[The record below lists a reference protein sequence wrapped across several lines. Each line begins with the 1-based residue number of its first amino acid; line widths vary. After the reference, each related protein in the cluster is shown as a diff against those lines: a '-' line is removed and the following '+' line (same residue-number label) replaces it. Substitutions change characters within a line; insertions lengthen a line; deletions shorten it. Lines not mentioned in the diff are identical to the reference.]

1 MHNIKTLYKKYS
13 YYINYAL
20 LVFING
26 VASVLNYVSSIYVN
40 RSLSI
45 SDFAHYNGI
54 INIYSIIV
62 LTVSSFSYYIMHNYK
77 DDEDAKSYWAY
88 GYIIASVISLL
99 YILSIPLIDILFN
112 IKSYISL
119 FIISIG
125 IFATILTIVS
135 QSILKINNY
144 IAYDYIASLIAIF
157 IAKILLLAYFIITSL
172 TLEKAIISVTL
183 FCILYL
189 IINLIELKKLNLQY
203 FISLKKINTYFSK
216 QNLYIFLSYIINI
229 VIINFIFNWIS
240 LSDVLMANRYL
251 DKTSAGY
258 YSTISLIIKMFFY
271 IGTPIA
277 SVMFSYILASVM
289 FSYILIAK
297 KDNNKNKENKILYY
311 SIALFVFA
319 SICLSVFLIIFA
331 KQVVLIQFTNR
342 YEAIIPLIPQAAIF
356 GFSLGFTVIT
366 FNYGLAYKLFAPFY
380 GYLAIFI
387 YVYFSLRNGL
397 RTFENFMLIMKIFFI
412 ALLIYNILIIL
423 IHRITLKFNNKLE

>member
-189 IINLIELKKLNLQY
+189 IINLIELKKLNLPY
-203 FISLKKINTYFSK
+203 FVSIKKINTYFSK

-277 SVMFSYILASVM
+277 SVMFSYIL
-289 FSYILIAK
+289 IAK
-297 KDNNKNKENKILYY
+297 KDNNRNKEKKIFYY

-319 SICLSVFLIIFA
+319 SFCLSVFLIVFA

-380 GYLAIFI
+380 GYLLIFI

-397 RTFENFMLIMKIFFI
+397 RTFENFIFIMKIFFI

-423 IHRITLKFNNKLE
+423 MHRITLKFNNKL

>member
-1 MHNIKTLYKKYS
+1 MNNIKNLYKKYS

-26 VASVLNYVSSIYVN
+26 IASVLNYVSSIYVN

-62 LTVSSFSYYIMHNYK
+62 LTVSSFSYYIMHHYK
-77 DDEDAKSYWAY
+77 DDEDARVYWTY
-88 GYIIASVISLL
+88 GYILAIIIFII
-99 YILSIPLIDILFN
+99 YILSIPLMDILFN
-112 IKSYISL
+112 IKSYSSL
-119 FIISIG
+119 LIMSIG
-125 IFATILTIVS
+125 IFASILVIVS

-144 IAYDYIASLIAIF
+144 IAYDYTASLIAIF
-157 IAKILLLAYFIITSL
+157 IAKILLLAYFIITGL
-172 TLEKAIISVTL
+172 TLERAIISVSL
-183 FCILYL
+183 FCVLYL
-189 IINLIELKKLNLQY
+189 TINLIELKKLKLPYYVQIN
-203 FISLKKINTYFSK
+203 KIKTYFSIK
-216 QNLYIFLSYIINI
+216 NLSEFLTYIINI

-271 IGTPIA
+271 IGTP
-277 SVMFSYILASVM
+277 VASVM

-297 KDNNKNKENKILYY
+297 KDNNKNKERKIVYY
-311 SIALFVFA
+311 SIALFIFA
-319 SICLSVFLIIFA
+319 SICLSAFLIIFA
-331 KQVVLIQFTNR
+331 KQIVLIQFTNR
-342 YEAIIPLIPQAAIF
+342 YEAIIPLIPQAVIF
-356 GFSLGFTVIT
+356 GFSLGFTVIA

-380 GYLAIFI
+380 VYLIIFA

-397 RTFENFMLIMKIFFI
+397 RTFENFMFIMKIFFI

-423 IHRITLKFNNKLE
+423 IHRIILRTNEKLK

>member
-1 MHNIKTLYKKYS
+1 MNNIKNLYKKYS

-26 VASVLNYVSSIYVN
+26 IASVLNYISSIYIN

-62 LTVSSFSYYIMHNYK
+62 LTVSSFSYYIMHHYK
-77 DDEDAKSYWAY
+77 DDEDARVYWAY
-88 GYIIASVISLL
+88 GYIIAFIISLL

-112 IKSYISL
+112 IKSYSSL

-125 IFATILTIVS
+125 IFATILGIVS

-144 IAYDYIASLIAIF
+144 IAYDYTASLIAIF
-157 IAKILLLAYFIITSL
+157 IAKILLLAYFIITGL
-172 TLEKAIISVTL
+172 TLFKSIITVTL
-183 FCILYL
+183 FCVLYL
-189 IINLIELKKLNLQY
+189 IINLIELKKVNLPY
-203 FISLKKINTYFSK
+203 FIPLNKIKLYLSK
-216 QNLYIFLSYIINI
+216 QNLSVFLNYIIHI

-271 IGTPIA
+271 IGTP
-277 SVMFSYILASVM
+277 VASVM

-297 KDNNKNKENKILYY
+297 KDNNKNKERKIVYY

-319 SICLSVFLIIFA
+319 SICLSAFLIIFA
-331 KQVVLIQFTNR
+331 KQIVLIQFTNR
-342 YEAIIPLIPQAAIF
+342 YEDIIPLIPQAVIF
-356 GFSLGFTVIT
+356 GFSLGFTVIA
-366 FNYGLAYKLFAPFY
+366 FNYGLAYKIFAPFY
-380 GYLAIFI
+380 GYLIIFA

-397 RTFENFMLIMKIFFI
+397 RTFENFMFIMKIFFI

-423 IHRITLKFNNKLE
+423 IHRIILRTNEKLK

>member
-1 MHNIKTLYKKYS
+1 MNNIKELYKKYS

-26 VASVLNYVSSIYVN
+26 IASVLNYVSSIYTN

-62 LTVSSFSYYIMHNYK
+62 LTVSSFSYYIMHHYK
-77 DDEDAKSYWAY
+77 DDEDARVYWAY
-88 GYIIASVISLL
+88 GYILAIIIFIV
-99 YILSIPLIDILFN
+99 YILSIPLMDILFN
-112 IKSYISL
+112 IKSYSSL
-119 FIISIG
+119 FIMSIG
-125 IFATILTIVS
+125 IFASILVIVS

-144 IAYDYIASLIAIF
+144 IAYDYMASLIAIF
-157 IAKILLLAYFIITSL
+157 IAKILLLAYFIITGL
-172 TLEKAIISVTL
+172 TLEKSIISVSL
-183 FCILYL
+183 FCVLYL
-189 IINLIELKKLNLQY
+189 IINLIELKKVNLPY
-203 FISLKKINTYFSK
+203 YTSLKNIKKYFTSP
-216 QNLYIFLSYIINI
+216 NLSVLLRYIINI

-277 SVMFSYILASVM
+277 SVMFSYIL
-289 FSYILIAK
+289 IAMRE
-297 KDNNKNKENKILYY
+297 NNKSKEKKVVYY
-311 SIALFVFA
+311 SIALLVLA
-319 SICLSVFLIIFA
+319 SLFLSIFLIVFA
-331 KQVVLIQFTNR
+331 KQIVLIQFTSR
-342 YEAIIPLIPQAAIF
+342 YEAIIPLIPQAVIF
-356 GFSLGFTVIT
+356 GFSLAFTVLT

-380 GYLAIFI
+380 AYLVIFA

-397 RTFENFMLIMKIFFI
+397 RTFENFMFIMKIFFI
-412 ALLIYNILIIL
+412 ALLTYNIFIIL
-423 IHRITLKFNNKLE
+423 IHRIILKTNEKLK

>member
-1 MHNIKTLYKKYS
+1 MNKIKNLYKKYS

-26 VASVLNYVSSIYVN
+26 ISSVLNYISSIYVN

-62 LTVSSFSYYIMHNYK
+62 LTLLSFSYYIMHHYK
-77 DDEDAKSYWAY
+77 DNEDAKVYWGY
-88 GYIIASVISLL
+88 GYIIAFIISIL

-112 IKSYISL
+112 IKNYRSL
-119 FIISIG
+119 FLISIA
-125 IFATILTIVS
+125 IFTTILVIVA

-144 IAYDYIASLIAIF
+144 IAYDYTSNLISIF
-157 IAKILLLAYFIITSL
+157 IAKILLLAYFIITGL
-172 TLEKAIISVTL
+172 TLDKAVISVTL
-183 FCILYL
+183 ACILYL
-189 IINLIELKKLNLQY
+189 IIDLAALRKLKLPY
-203 FISLKKINTYFSK
+203 YVRINNIKSYFSIK
-216 QNLYIFLSYIINI
+216 NLSEFLTYIINI

-277 SVMFSYILASVM
+277 SVMFSYIL
-289 FSYILIAK
+289 IAK
-297 KDNNKNKENKILYY
+297 KDNNKNKETKILYY
-311 SIALFVFA
+311 SITLFIFA
-319 SICLSVFLIIFA
+319 SICLSAFLIIFA
-331 KQVVLIQFTNR
+331 KQIVLIQFTNR
-342 YEAIIPLIPQAAIF
+342 YEAIIPLIPEAVIF
-356 GFSLGFTVIT
+356 GFSLGFTVVA

-380 GYLAIFI
+380 GYLIIFA

-397 RTFENFMLIMKIFFI
+397 RTFENFMFIMKIFFI

-423 IHRITLKFNNKLE
+423 IHRIILRTNEN

>member
-1 MHNIKTLYKKYS
+1 MYNIKTLYKKYS

-88 GYIIASVISLL
+88 GYIIAAVIFIL

-112 IKSYISL
+112 IRSYISL

-157 IAKILLLAYFIITSL
+157 IAKILLLAYFIITGL
-172 TLEKAIISVTL
+172 TLEKAIVSVTL

-189 IINLIELKKLNLQY
+189 IINLIELKKLNLPNCVS
-203 FISLKKINTYFSK
+203 IKKINTYFSK

-277 SVMFSYILASVM
+277 SVMFSYIL
-289 FSYILIAK
+289 IAK

-311 SIALFVFA
+311 SIGLFIFA
-319 SICLSVFLIIFA
+319 SFCLSVFLIVFA

-342 YEAIIPLIPQAAIF
+342 YEAIIPLIPEAAIF

-380 GYLAIFI
+380 GYLAIFA

-423 IHRITLKFNNKLE
+423 IHRIILKTNKK

>member
-1 MHNIKTLYKKYS
+1 MNKIKNLYKKYS

-26 VASVLNYVSSIYVN
+26 ISSVLNYISSIYVN

-62 LTVSSFSYYIMHNYK
+62 LTLLSFSYYIMHHYK
-77 DDEDAKSYWAY
+77 DNEDAKVYWGY
-88 GYIIASVISLL
+88 GYIIAFIISIL

-112 IKSYISL
+112 IKNYRSL
-119 FIISIG
+119 FLISIA
-125 IFATILTIVS
+125 IFTTILVIVA

-144 IAYDYIASLIAIF
+144 IAYDYTSNLISIF
-157 IAKILLLAYFIITSL
+157 IAKILLLAYFIITGL
-172 TLEKAIISVTL
+172 TLDKAVISVTL
-183 FCILYL
+183 ACILYL
-189 IINLIELKKLNLQY
+189 IIDLAALRKLKLPY
-203 FISLKKINTYFSK
+203 YVRINNIKSYFSIK
-216 QNLYIFLSYIINI
+216 NLSEFLTYIINI

-277 SVMFSYILASVM
+277 SVMFSYIL
-289 FSYILIAK
+289 IAK
-297 KDNNKNKENKILYY
+297 KDNNKNKEIKILYY
-311 SIALFVFA
+311 SIALFIFA
-319 SICLSVFLIIFA
+319 SICLSAFLIIFA
-331 KQVVLIQFTNR
+331 KQIVLIQFTNR
-342 YEAIIPLIPQAAIF
+342 YEAIIPLIPEAVIF
-356 GFSLGFTVIT
+356 GFSLGFTVVA

-380 GYLAIFI
+380 GYLIIFA

-397 RTFENFMLIMKIFFI
+397 RTFENFMFIMKIFFI

-423 IHRITLKFNNKLE
+423 IHRIILRTNEN

>member
-1 MHNIKTLYKKYS
+1 MNNIKNLYKKYS

-26 VASVLNYVSSIYVN
+26 IASVLNYVSSIYVN

-62 LTVSSFSYYIMHNYK
+62 LTVSSFSYYIMHHYK
-77 DDEDAKSYWAY
+77 DDEDARAYWTY
-88 GYIIASVISLL
+88 GYTLAIIIFII
-99 YILSIPLIDILFN
+99 YILSIPLMDILFN
-112 IKSYISL
+112 IKSYSSL
-119 FIISIG
+119 LIMSIG
-125 IFATILTIVS
+125 IFASILVIVS

-144 IAYDYIASLIAIF
+144 IAYDYTASLIAIF
-157 IAKILLLAYFIITSL
+157 IAKILLLAYFIITGL
-172 TLEKAIISVTL
+172 TLERAIISVSL
-183 FCILYL
+183 FCVLYL
-189 IINLIELKKLNLQY
+189 TINLIELKKLKLPYYVQIN
-203 FISLKKINTYFSK
+203 KIKTYFSIK
-216 QNLYIFLSYIINI
+216 NLSEFLTYIINI

-277 SVMFSYILASVM
+277 SVMFSYIL
-289 FSYILIAK
+289 IAK
-297 KDNNKNKENKILYY
+297 KDNNKTKEIKIVYY

-319 SICLSVFLIIFA
+319 SICLSAFLIIFA
-331 KQVVLIQFTNR
+331 KQIVLIQFTNR
-342 YEAIIPLIPQAAIF
+342 YEAIIPLIPQAVIF
-356 GFSLGFTVIT
+356 GFSLGFTVIA

-380 GYLAIFI
+380 VYLIIFA

-397 RTFENFMLIMKIFFI
+397 RTFENFMFIMKIFFI
-412 ALLIYNILIIL
+412 TLLIYNILIIL
-423 IHRITLKFNNKLE
+423 IHRIILRTNEKLK

>member
-112 IKSYISL
+112 IKSYTSL

-203 FISLKKINTYFSK
+203 FVSLKKINTYFSK

-277 SVMFSYILASVM
+277 SVMFSYIL
-289 FSYILIAK
+289 IAK
-297 KDNNKNKENKILYY
+297 KDNNRNKEKKILYY

-319 SICLSVFLIIFA
+319 SICLSVFLIVFA

-342 YEAIIPLIPQAAIF
+342 YEAIIPLIPQAVIF

-380 GYLAIFI
+380 GYLLIFI

-423 IHRITLKFNNKLE
+423 MHRITLKFNNKLE

>member
-1 MHNIKTLYKKYS
+1 MNNIKLLYKKYS

-26 VASVLNYVSSIYVN
+26 IASVLNYVSSIYVN

-62 LTVSSFSYYIMHNYK
+62 LTVSSFSYYIMHHYK
-77 DDEDAKSYWAY
+77 DDEDARVYWAY
-88 GYIIASVISLL
+88 GYIIALIITIL
-99 YILSIPLIDILFN
+99 YLLSIPLIDILFN
-112 IKSYISL
+112 IKSYPSL

-125 IFATILTIVS
+125 IFATILGIVS

-144 IAYDYIASLIAIF
+144 IAYDYTASLIAIL
-157 IAKILLLAYFIITSL
+157 ISKILLLAYFIITGL
-172 TLEKAIISVTL
+172 TLFKSIITVTL
-183 FCILYL
+183 FCVLYL
-189 IINLIELKKLNLQY
+189 IINLIELKKVNLPY
-203 FISLKKINTYFSK
+203 FIPLNKIKMYFSK
-216 QNLYIFLSYIINI
+216 QNLSVFLSYIIHI

-271 IGTPIA
+271 IGTP
-277 SVMFSYILASVM
+277 VASVM

-297 KDNNKNKENKILYY
+297 KDNNKNKERKIVYY

-319 SICLSVFLIIFA
+319 SICLSAFLIIFA
-331 KQVVLIQFTNR
+331 KQIVLIQFTNR
-342 YEAIIPLIPQAAIF
+342 YEAIIPLIPQAVIF
-356 GFSLGFTVIT
+356 GFSLGFTVIA

-380 GYLAIFI
+380 GYLIIFA
-387 YVYFSLRNGL
+387 YVYFSLRNGV
-397 RTFENFMLIMKIFFI
+397 RTFENFMFIMKIFFI

-423 IHRITLKFNNKLE
+423 IHRIILRTNEN

>member
-1 MHNIKTLYKKYS
+1 MNNIKELYKKYS
-13 YYINYAL
+13 YYINYAM

-26 VASVLNYVSSIYVN
+26 IASVLNYVSSIYIN

-62 LTVSSFSYYIMHNYK
+62 LTVSSFSYYIMHHYK
-77 DDEDAKSYWAY
+77 DDEDARAYWAY
-88 GYIIASVISLL
+88 GYILAIIIFIA
-99 YILSIPLIDILFN
+99 YILSIPLMDILFN
-112 IKSYISL
+112 IKSYSSL
-119 FIISIG
+119 FIMSIG
-125 IFATILTIVS
+125 IFASILVIVS

-144 IAYDYIASLIAIF
+144 IAYDYMASLTAIF
-157 IAKILLLAYFIITSL
+157 IAKILLLAYFIITGL
-172 TLEKAIISVTL
+172 TLDRAIISVSL
-183 FCILYL
+183 FCVLYL
-189 IINLIELKKLNLQY
+189 IINLIELKKVNLPY
-203 FISLKKINTYFSK
+203 YASLRNIRMYFSSK
-216 QNLYIFLSYIINI
+216 NLSVFLTYIINI

-277 SVMFSYILASVM
+277 SVMFSYIL
-289 FSYILIAK
+289 IAMRE
-297 KDNNKNKENKILYY
+297 NNESKERKVIYY
-311 SIALFVFA
+311 SIALLVLA
-319 SICLSVFLIIFA
+319 SFFLSIFLIVFA
-331 KQVVLIQFTNR
+331 KQIVLIQFTSR
-342 YEAIIPLIPQAAIF
+342 YEAIIPLIPQAVIF
-356 GFSLGFTVIT
+356 GFSLAFTVLT

-380 GYLAIFI
+380 GYLVIFA

-397 RTFENFMLIMKIFFI
+397 RTFENFMFIMKIFFI

-423 IHRITLKFNNKLE
+423 IHRIILKTNKKVK

>member
-1 MHNIKTLYKKYS
+1 MNKIKNLYKKYS

-26 VASVLNYVSSIYVN
+26 ISSVLNYISSIYVN

-62 LTVSSFSYYIMHNYK
+62 LTLLSFSYYIMHHYK
-77 DDEDAKSYWAY
+77 DNEDAKVYWGY
-88 GYIIASVISLL
+88 GYIIAFIISIL

-112 IKSYISL
+112 IKNYRSL
-119 FIISIG
+119 FLISIA
-125 IFATILTIVS
+125 IFTTILVIVA

-144 IAYDYIASLIAIF
+144 IAYDYTSNLISIF
-157 IAKILLLAYFIITSL
+157 IAKILLLAYFIITGL
-172 TLEKAIISVTL
+172 TLDKAVISVTL
-183 FCILYL
+183 ACILYL
-189 IINLIELKKLNLQY
+189 IIDLAALRKLKLPY
-203 FISLKKINTYFSK
+203 YVRINNIKSYFSIK
-216 QNLYIFLSYIINI
+216 NLSEFLTYIINI

-277 SVMFSYILASVM
+277 SVMFSYIL
-289 FSYILIAK
+289 IAK
-297 KDNNKNKENKILYY
+297 KDNNKNKETKILYY
-311 SIALFVFA
+311 SIALFIFA
-319 SICLSVFLIIFA
+319 SICLSAFLIIFA
-331 KQVVLIQFTNR
+331 KQIVLIQFTNR
-342 YEAIIPLIPQAAIF
+342 YEAIIPLIPEAVIF
-356 GFSLGFTVIT
+356 GFSLGFTVVA

-380 GYLAIFI
+380 GYLIIFA

-397 RTFENFMLIMKIFFI
+397 RTFENFMFIMKIFFI

-423 IHRITLKFNNKLE
+423 IHRIILRTNEN

>member
-1 MHNIKTLYKKYS
+1 MNNIKNLYKKYS

-26 VASVLNYVSSIYVN
+26 IASVLNYVSSIYIN

-62 LTVSSFSYYIMHNYK
+62 LTVSSFSYYIMHHYK
-77 DDEDAKSYWAY
+77 DDEDAKVYWTY
-88 GYIIASVISLL
+88 GYILAIIIFVI
-99 YILSIPLIDILFN
+99 YILSIPLMDILFN
-112 IKSYISL
+112 IKSYSSL
-119 FIISIG
+119 LIMSIG
-125 IFATILTIVS
+125 IFASILVIVS

-144 IAYDYIASLIAIF
+144 IAYDYTASLISIF
-157 IAKILLLAYFIITSL
+157 IAKILLLAYFIITGL
-172 TLEKAIISVTL
+172 TLERAIISVSL
-183 FCILYL
+183 FCVLYL
-189 IINLIELKKLNLQY
+189 IINLIELKKLKLPYYVQIN
-203 FISLKKINTYFSK
+203 KIKTYFSIK
-216 QNLYIFLSYIINI
+216 NLSEFLTYIINI

-271 IGTPIA
+271 IGTP
-277 SVMFSYILASVM
+277 VASVM

-297 KDNNKNKENKILYY
+297 KDNNKNKERKIVYY

-319 SICLSVFLIIFA
+319 SICLSSFLIIFA
-331 KQVVLIQFTNR
+331 KQIVLIQFTNR
-342 YEAIIPLIPQAAIF
+342 YEAIIPLIPQAVIF
-356 GFSLGFTVIT
+356 GFSLGFTVIA

-380 GYLAIFI
+380 GYLIIFA

-397 RTFENFMLIMKIFFI
+397 RTFENFMFIMKIFFI

-423 IHRITLKFNNKLE
+423 IHRIILRTNEKLK

>member
-1 MHNIKTLYKKYS
+1 MNNIKNLYKKYS

-26 VASVLNYVSSIYVN
+26 IASVLNYVSSIYVN

-62 LTVSSFSYYIMHNYK
+62 LTVSSFSYYIMHHYK
-77 DDEDAKSYWAY
+77 DDEDARVYWTY
-88 GYIIASVISLL
+88 GYILAIIIFII
-99 YILSIPLIDILFN
+99 YILSIPLMDILFN
-112 IKSYISL
+112 IKSYSSL
-119 FIISIG
+119 LIMSIG
-125 IFATILTIVS
+125 IFASILVIVS

-144 IAYDYIASLIAIF
+144 IAYDYTASLIAIF
-157 IAKILLLAYFIITSL
+157 IAKILLLAYFIITGL
-172 TLEKAIISVTL
+172 TLERAIISVSL
-183 FCILYL
+183 FCVLYL
-189 IINLIELKKLNLQY
+189 TINLIELKKLKLPYYVQIN
-203 FISLKKINTYFSK
+203 KIKTYFSIK
-216 QNLYIFLSYIINI
+216 NLSEFLTYIINI

-277 SVMFSYILASVM
+277 SVMFSYIL
-289 FSYILIAK
+289 IAK
-297 KDNNKNKENKILYY
+297 KDNNKNKERKIVYY
-311 SIALFVFA
+311 SIALFIFA

-331 KQVVLIQFTNR
+331 KQIVLIQFTNR
-342 YEAIIPLIPQAAIF
+342 YEAIIPLIPQAVIF
-356 GFSLGFTVIT
+356 GFSLGFTVIA

-380 GYLAIFI
+380 VYLIIFA

-397 RTFENFMLIMKIFFI
+397 RTFENFMFIMKIFFI

-423 IHRITLKFNNKLE
+423 IHRIILRTNEKLK

>member
-1 MHNIKTLYKKYS
+1 MNNIKNLYKKYS

-26 VASVLNYVSSIYVN
+26 IASVLNYVSSIYVN

-62 LTVSSFSYYIMHNYK
+62 LTVSSFSYYIMHHYK

-88 GYIIASVISLL
+88 GYIIAFIISLL

-112 IKSYISL
+112 IKSYSSL

-125 IFATILTIVS
+125 IFATILGIVS

-144 IAYDYIASLIAIF
+144 IAYDYTASLIAIF
-157 IAKILLLAYFIITSL
+157 IAKILLLAYFIITGL
-172 TLEKAIISVTL
+172 TLFKSIITVTL
-183 FCILYL
+183 FCVLYL
-189 IINLIELKKLNLQY
+189 IINLIELKKVNLPY
-203 FISLKKINTYFSK
+203 FIPLNKIKLYLSK
-216 QNLYIFLSYIINI
+216 QNLSVFLNYIIHI

-271 IGTPIA
+271 IGTP
-277 SVMFSYILASVM
+277 VASVM

-297 KDNNKNKENKILYY
+297 KDNNKNKERKIVYY

-319 SICLSVFLIIFA
+319 SICLSAFLIIFA
-331 KQVVLIQFTNR
+331 KQIVLIQFTNR
-342 YEAIIPLIPQAAIF
+342 YEAIIPLIPQAVIF
-356 GFSLGFTVIT
+356 GFSLGFTVIA

-380 GYLAIFI
+380 GYLIIFA

-397 RTFENFMLIMKIFFI
+397 RTFENFMFIMKIFFI

-423 IHRITLKFNNKLE
+423 IHRIILRTNEKLK

>member
-1 MHNIKTLYKKYS
+1 MNNIKNLYKKYS

-26 VASVLNYVSSIYVN
+26 IASVLNYVSSIYVN

-62 LTVSSFSYYIMHNYK
+62 LTVSSFSYYIMHHYK
-77 DDEDAKSYWAY
+77 DDEDARAYWTY
-88 GYIIASVISLL
+88 GYTLAIIIFII
-99 YILSIPLIDILFN
+99 YILSIPLMDILFN
-112 IKSYISL
+112 IKSYSSL
-119 FIISIG
+119 LIMSIG
-125 IFATILTIVS
+125 IFASILVIVS

-144 IAYDYIASLIAIF
+144 IAYDYTASLIAIF
-157 IAKILLLAYFIITSL
+157 IAKILLLAYFIITGL
-172 TLEKAIISVTL
+172 TLERAIISVSL
-183 FCILYL
+183 FCVLYL
-189 IINLIELKKLNLQY
+189 TINLIELKKLKLPYYVQIN
-203 FISLKKINTYFSK
+203 KIKTYFSIK
-216 QNLYIFLSYIINI
+216 NLSEFLTYIINI

-271 IGTPIA
+271 IGTP
-277 SVMFSYILASVM
+277 VASVM

-297 KDNNKNKENKILYY
+297 KDNNKNKERKIVYY
-311 SIALFVFA
+311 SIALFIFA
-319 SICLSVFLIIFA
+319 SICLSAFLIIFA
-331 KQVVLIQFTNR
+331 KQIVLIQFTNR
-342 YEAIIPLIPQAAIF
+342 YEAIIPLIPQAVIF
-356 GFSLGFTVIT
+356 GFSLGFTVIA

-380 GYLAIFI
+380 VYLIIFA

-397 RTFENFMLIMKIFFI
+397 RTFENFMFIMKIFFI
-412 ALLIYNILIIL
+412 TLLIYNILIIL
-423 IHRITLKFNNKLE
+423 IHRIILRTNEKLK

>member
-1 MHNIKTLYKKYS
+1 MNNIKELYKKYS
-13 YYINYAL
+13 YYINYAM

-26 VASVLNYVSSIYVN
+26 IASVLNYVSSIYIN

-62 LTVSSFSYYIMHNYK
+62 LTVSSFSYYIMHHYE
-77 DDEDAKSYWAY
+77 DDEDARAYWAY
-88 GYIIASVISLL
+88 GYILAVIIFII
-99 YILSIPLIDILFN
+99 YILSIPLMDILFN
-112 IKSYISL
+112 IKSYSSL
-119 FIISIG
+119 LIMSVG
-125 IFATILTIVS
+125 IFASILVIVS

-144 IAYDYIASLIAIF
+144 IAYDYAASLAAIF
-157 IAKILLLAYFIITSL
+157 IAKILLLAYFIITGL
-172 TLEKAIISVTL
+172 TLDRAIISVSL
-183 FCILYL
+183 FCVLYL
-189 IINLIELKKLNLQY
+189 IINLIELKKVNLPY
-203 FISLKKINTYFSK
+203 YASLRNIRMYFSSK
-216 QNLYIFLSYIINI
+216 NLSVFLTYIINI

-277 SVMFSYILASVM
+277 SVMFSYIL
-289 FSYILIAK
+289 IAMRE
-297 KDNNKNKENKILYY
+297 NNKSKEKKVVYY
-311 SIALFVFA
+311 SIALLVLA
-319 SICLSVFLIIFA
+319 SLFLSIFLIVFA
-331 KQVVLIQFTNR
+331 KQIVLIQFTSR
-342 YEAIIPLIPQAAIF
+342 YEAIIPLIPQAVIF
-356 GFSLGFTVIT
+356 GFSLAFTVLT

-380 GYLAIFI
+380 GYLVIFA

-397 RTFENFMLIMKIFFI
+397 RTFENFMFIMKIFFI

-423 IHRITLKFNNKLE
+423 IHRIILKTNKKVK

>member
-1 MHNIKTLYKKYS
+1 MYNIKALYKKYS

-26 VASVLNYVSSIYVN
+26 IASVLNYVSSIYVN

-77 DDEDAKSYWAY
+77 DDEDARSYWAY
-88 GYIIASVISLL
+88 GYIIAAVIFIL
-99 YILSIPLIDILFN
+99 YILSIPLMDILFN
-112 IKSYISL
+112 IRSYISL

-125 IFATILTIVS
+125 IFASILTIVS

-189 IINLIELKKLNLQY
+189 IINLIELKKLNLPY
-203 FISLKKINTYFSK
+203 SISIKKINTYFSK
-216 QNLYIFLSYIINI
+216 QNLYIFLTYIINI

-271 IGTPIA
+271 IGTP
-277 SVMFSYILASVM
+277 VASVM

-311 SIALFVFA
+311 SILLFIFA
-319 SICLSVFLIIFA
+319 SICLSGFLIVFA
-331 KQVVLIQFTNR
+331 KQIVLIQFTNR

-380 GYLAIFI
+380 GYLAIFA

-397 RTFENFMLIMKIFFI
+397 RTFENFMFIMKIFFI

-423 IHRITLKFNNKLE
+423 IHRIILKTNKK

>member
-1 MHNIKTLYKKYS
+1 MYNIKTLYKKYS

-88 GYIIASVISLL
+88 GYIIAAVIFIL

-112 IKSYISL
+112 IRSYISL

-157 IAKILLLAYFIITSL
+157 IAKILLLAYFIITGL
-172 TLEKAIISVTL
+172 TLEKAIVSVTL

-189 IINLIELKKLNLQY
+189 IINLIELKKLNLTY
-203 FISLKKINTYFSK
+203 CVSIKKINTYFSK

-277 SVMFSYILASVM
+277 SVMFSYIL
-289 FSYILIAK
+289 IAK

-311 SIALFVFA
+311 SIGLFIFA
-319 SICLSVFLIIFA
+319 SFCLSIFLIVFA

-342 YEAIIPLIPQAAIF
+342 YEAIIPLIPEAAIF

-380 GYLAIFI
+380 GYLAIFA

-423 IHRITLKFNNKLE
+423 IHRMILKTNKK

>member
-1 MHNIKTLYKKYS
+1 MNNIKNLYKKYS

-26 VASVLNYVSSIYVN
+26 IASVLNYVSSIYVN

-62 LTVSSFSYYIMHNYK
+62 LTVSSFSYYIMHHYK

-88 GYIIASVISLL
+88 GYIIAFIISLL

-112 IKSYISL
+112 IKSYSSL

-125 IFATILTIVS
+125 IFATILGIVS

-144 IAYDYIASLIAIF
+144 IAYDYTASLIAIF
-157 IAKILLLAYFIITSL
+157 IAKILLLAYFIITGL
-172 TLEKAIISVTL
+172 TLFKSIITVTL
-183 FCILYL
+183 FCVLYL
-189 IINLIELKKLNLQY
+189 IINLIELKKVNLPY
-203 FISLKKINTYFSK
+203 FIPLNKIKLYLSK
-216 QNLYIFLSYIINI
+216 QNLSVFLNYIIHI

-271 IGTPIA
+271 IGTP
-277 SVMFSYILASVM
+277 VASVM

-297 KDNNKNKENKILYY
+297 KDNNKNKERKIVYY

-319 SICLSVFLIIFA
+319 SICLSAFLIIFA
-331 KQVVLIQFTNR
+331 KQIVLIQFTNR
-342 YEAIIPLIPQAAIF
+342 YEAIIPLIPQAVIF
-356 GFSLGFTVIT
+356 GFSLGFTVIA
-366 FNYGLAYKLFAPFY
+366 FNYGLAYKIFAPFY
-380 GYLAIFI
+380 GYLIIFA

-397 RTFENFMLIMKIFFI
+397 RTFENFMFIMKIFFI

-423 IHRITLKFNNKLE
+423 IHRIILRTNEKLK

>member
-1 MHNIKTLYKKYS
+1 MNNIKNLYKKYS

-26 VASVLNYVSSIYVN
+26 IASVLNYVSSIYVN

-62 LTVSSFSYYIMHNYK
+62 LTVSSFSYYIMHHYK
-77 DDEDAKSYWAY
+77 DDEDARVYWTY
-88 GYIIASVISLL
+88 GYILAIIIFII
-99 YILSIPLIDILFN
+99 YILSIPLMDILFN
-112 IKSYISL
+112 IKSYSSL
-119 FIISIG
+119 LIMSIG
-125 IFATILTIVS
+125 IFASILVIVS

-144 IAYDYIASLIAIF
+144 IAYDYTASLIAIF
-157 IAKILLLAYFIITSL
+157 IAKILLLAYFIITGL
-172 TLEKAIISVTL
+172 TLERAIISVSL
-183 FCILYL
+183 FCVLYL
-189 IINLIELKKLNLQY
+189 TINLIELKKLKLPYYVQIN
-203 FISLKKINTYFSK
+203 KIKTYFSIK
-216 QNLYIFLSYIINI
+216 NLSEFLTYIINI

-271 IGTPIA
+271 IGTP
-277 SVMFSYILASVM
+277 VASVM

-297 KDNNKNKENKILYY
+297 KDNNKNKERKIVYY
-311 SIALFVFA
+311 SIALFIFA
-319 SICLSVFLIIFA
+319 SICLSAFLIIFA
-331 KQVVLIQFTNR
+331 KQIVLIQFTNR
-342 YEAIIPLIPQAAIF
+342 YEAIIPLIPQAVIF
-356 GFSLGFTVIT
+356 GFSLGFTVIA

-380 GYLAIFI
+380 GYLIIFA

-397 RTFENFMLIMKIFFI
+397 RTFENFMFIMKIFFI

-423 IHRITLKFNNKLE
+423 IHRIILRTNEKLK

>member
-1 MHNIKTLYKKYS
+1 MNNIKELYKKYS
-13 YYINYAL
+13 YYINYAM

-26 VASVLNYVSSIYVN
+26 IASVLNYVSSIYIN

-62 LTVSSFSYYIMHNYK
+62 LTVSSFSYYIMHHYK
-77 DDEDAKSYWAY
+77 DDEDARAYWAY
-88 GYIIASVISLL
+88 GYILAVIIFII
-99 YILSIPLIDILFN
+99 YILSIPLMDILFN
-112 IKSYISL
+112 IKSYSSL
-119 FIISIG
+119 LIMSVG
-125 IFATILTIVS
+125 IFASILVIVS

-144 IAYDYIASLIAIF
+144 IAYDYTASLAAIF
-157 IAKILLLAYFIITSL
+157 IAKILLLAYFIITGL
-172 TLEKAIISVTL
+172 TLDRAIISVSL
-183 FCILYL
+183 FCVLYL
-189 IINLIELKKLNLQY
+189 IINLIELKKVNLPY
-203 FISLKKINTYFSK
+203 YASLRNIRMYFSSK
-216 QNLYIFLSYIINI
+216 NLSVFLTYIINI

-277 SVMFSYILASVM
+277 SVMFSYIL
-289 FSYILIAK
+289 IAMRE
-297 KDNNKNKENKILYY
+297 NNESKERKVIYY
-311 SIALFVFA
+311 SIALLVLA
-319 SICLSVFLIIFA
+319 SLFLSIFLIVFA
-331 KQVVLIQFTNR
+331 KQIVLIQFTSR
-342 YEAIIPLIPQAAIF
+342 YEAIIPLIPQAVIF
-356 GFSLGFTVIT
+356 GFSLAFTVLT

-380 GYLAIFI
+380 GYLVIFA

-397 RTFENFMLIMKIFFI
+397 RTFENFMFIMKIFFI

-423 IHRITLKFNNKLE
+423 IHRIILKTNKKVK

>member
-1 MHNIKTLYKKYS
+1 MNNIKNLYKKYS

-26 VASVLNYVSSIYVN
+26 IASVLNYVSSIYVN

-62 LTVSSFSYYIMHNYK
+62 LTVSSFSYYIMHHYK
-77 DDEDAKSYWAY
+77 DDEDARVYWTY
-88 GYIIASVISLL
+88 GYILAIIIFII
-99 YILSIPLIDILFN
+99 YILSIPLMDILFN
-112 IKSYISL
+112 IKSYSSL
-119 FIISIG
+119 LIMSIG
-125 IFATILTIVS
+125 IFASILVIVS

-144 IAYDYIASLIAIF
+144 IAYDYTASLIAIF
-157 IAKILLLAYFIITSL
+157 IAKILLLAYFIITGL
-172 TLEKAIISVTL
+172 TLERAIISVSL
-183 FCILYL
+183 FCVLYL
-189 IINLIELKKLNLQY
+189 TINLIELKKLKLPYYVQIN
-203 FISLKKINTYFSK
+203 KIKTYFSIK
-216 QNLYIFLSYIINI
+216 NLSEFLTYIINI

-271 IGTPIA
+271 IGTP
-277 SVMFSYILASVM
+277 VASVM

-297 KDNNKNKENKILYY
+297 KDNNKNKERKIVYY
-311 SIALFVFA
+311 SIALFIFA
-319 SICLSVFLIIFA
+319 SICLSAFLIIFA
-331 KQVVLIQFTNR
+331 KQIVLIQFTNR
-342 YEAIIPLIPQAAIF
+342 YEAIIPLIPQAVIF
-356 GFSLGFTVIT
+356 GFSLGFTVIA

-380 GYLAIFI
+380 VYLIIFA

-397 RTFENFMLIMKIFFI
+397 RTFENFMFIMKIFFI
-412 ALLIYNILIIL
+412 TLLIYNILIIL
-423 IHRITLKFNNKLE
+423 IHRIILRTNKKLK

>member
-1 MHNIKTLYKKYS
+1 MNNIQSLYKKYS

-26 VASVLNYVSSIYVN
+26 IASVLNYISSIYVN

-62 LTVSSFSYYIMHNYK
+62 LTVSSFSYYIMHHYK

-88 GYIIASVISLL
+88 GYIIAFIISLL

-112 IKSYISL
+112 IKSYPSL
-119 FIISIG
+119 LIISIG
-125 IFATILTIVS
+125 IFATILGIVS

-144 IAYDYIASLIAIF
+144 IAYDYTASLIAIF
-157 IAKILLLAYFIITSL
+157 IAKILLLAYFIITGL
-172 TLEKAIISVTL
+172 TLFKSIITVTL
-183 FCILYL
+183 FCVLYL
-189 IINLIELKKLNLQY
+189 IINLIELKKVNLPY
-203 FISLKKINTYFSK
+203 FIPLNKIKLYLSK
-216 QNLYIFLSYIINI
+216 QNLSVFLNYIIHI

-271 IGTPIA
+271 IGTP
-277 SVMFSYILASVM
+277 VASVM

-297 KDNNKNKENKILYY
+297 KDNNKNKERKIVYY

-319 SICLSVFLIIFA
+319 SICLSAFLIIFA
-331 KQVVLIQFTNR
+331 KQIVLIQFTNR
-342 YEAIIPLIPQAAIF
+342 YEAIIPLIPQAVIF
-356 GFSLGFTVIT
+356 GFSLGFTVIA

-380 GYLAIFI
+380 GYLIIFA

-397 RTFENFMLIMKIFFI
+397 RTFENFMFIMKIFFI

-423 IHRITLKFNNKLE
+423 IHRIILRTNEN

>member
-1 MHNIKTLYKKYS
+1 MNNIKELYKKYS

-26 VASVLNYVSSIYVN
+26 IASVLNYVSSIYTN

-62 LTVSSFSYYIMHNYK
+62 LTVSSFSYYIMHHYK
-77 DDEDAKSYWAY
+77 DDEDAKAYWAY
-88 GYIIASVISLL
+88 GYIIAIIIFIA
-99 YILSIPLIDILFN
+99 YILSIPLMDILFN
-112 IKSYISL
+112 IKSYSSL
-119 FIISIG
+119 FIMSIG
-125 IFATILTIVS
+125 IFASILVIVS

-144 IAYDYIASLIAIF
+144 IAYDYMASLTAIF
-157 IAKILLLAYFIITSL
+157 IAKILLLAYFIITGL
-172 TLEKAIISVTL
+172 TLEKSIISVSL
-183 FCILYL
+183 FCVLYL
-189 IINLIELKKLNLQY
+189 IINLIELKKVNLPY
-203 FISLKKINTYFSK
+203 YTSLKNIKKYFTSP
-216 QNLYIFLSYIINI
+216 NLSVLLRYIINI
-229 VIINFIFNWIS
+229 VVINFIFNWIS

-277 SVMFSYILASVM
+277 SVMFSYIL
-289 FSYILIAK
+289 IAMRE
-297 KDNNKNKENKILYY
+297 NNKSKEKKVVYY
-311 SIALFVFA
+311 SIALLVLA
-319 SICLSVFLIIFA
+319 SLFLSIFLIVFA
-331 KQVVLIQFTNR
+331 KQIVLIQFTSR
-342 YEAIIPLIPQAAIF
+342 YEAIIPLIPQAVIF
-356 GFSLGFTVIT
+356 GFSLAFTVLT

-380 GYLAIFI
+380 AYLVIFA

-397 RTFENFMLIMKIFFI
+397 RTFENFMFIMKIFFI

-423 IHRITLKFNNKLE
+423 IHRIILKTNEKLK

>member
-1 MHNIKTLYKKYS
+1 MNNIKNLYKKYS

-26 VASVLNYVSSIYVN
+26 IASVLNYISSIYIN

-62 LTVSSFSYYIMHNYK
+62 LTVSSFSYYIMHHYK

-88 GYIIASVISLL
+88 GYIIAFIISLL

-112 IKSYISL
+112 IKSYSSL

-125 IFATILTIVS
+125 IFATILGIVS

-144 IAYDYIASLIAIF
+144 IAYDYTASLIAIF
-157 IAKILLLAYFIITSL
+157 IAKILLLAYFIITGL
-172 TLEKAIISVTL
+172 TLFKSIITVTL
-183 FCILYL
+183 FCVLYL
-189 IINLIELKKLNLQY
+189 IINLIELKKVNLPY
-203 FISLKKINTYFSK
+203 FIPLNKIKLYLSK
-216 QNLYIFLSYIINI
+216 QNLSVFLNYIIHI

-271 IGTPIA
+271 IGTP
-277 SVMFSYILASVM
+277 VASVM

-297 KDNNKNKENKILYY
+297 KDNNKNKERKIVYY

-319 SICLSVFLIIFA
+319 SICLSAFLIIFA
-331 KQVVLIQFTNR
+331 KQIVLIQFTNR
-342 YEAIIPLIPQAAIF
+342 YEAIIPLIPQAVIF
-356 GFSLGFTVIT
+356 GFSLGFTVIA
-366 FNYGLAYKLFAPFY
+366 FNYGLAYKIFAPFY
-380 GYLAIFI
+380 GYLIIFA

-397 RTFENFMLIMKIFFI
+397 RTFENFMFIMKIFFI

-423 IHRITLKFNNKLE
+423 IHRIILRTNEKLK

>member
-1 MHNIKTLYKKYS
+1 MNNIKNLYKKYS

-26 VASVLNYVSSIYVN
+26 IASVLNYISSIYIN

-88 GYIIASVISLL
+88 GYILAIIIFVI
-99 YILSIPLIDILFN
+99 YILSIPLMDILFN
-112 IKSYISL
+112 IKSYSSL
-119 FIISIG
+119 LIMSIG
-125 IFATILTIVS
+125 IFASILVIVS

-144 IAYDYIASLIAIF
+144 IAYDYTASLISIF
-157 IAKILLLAYFIITSL
+157 IAKILLLAYFIITGL
-172 TLEKAIISVTL
+172 TLERAIISVSL
-183 FCILYL
+183 FCVLYL
-189 IINLIELKKLNLQY
+189 IINLIELKKLKLPYYVQIN
-203 FISLKKINTYFSK
+203 KIKTYFSIK
-216 QNLYIFLSYIINI
+216 NLSEFLTYIINI

-271 IGTPIA
+271 IGTP
-277 SVMFSYILASVM
+277 VASVM

-297 KDNNKNKENKILYY
+297 KDNNKNKERKIVYY

-319 SICLSVFLIIFA
+319 SICLSAFLIIFA
-331 KQVVLIQFTNR
+331 KQIVLIQFTNR
-342 YEAIIPLIPQAAIF
+342 YEAIIPLIPQAVIF
-356 GFSLGFTVIT
+356 GFSLGFTVIA

-380 GYLAIFI
+380 GYLIIFA

-397 RTFENFMLIMKIFFI
+397 RTFENFIFIMKIFFI

-423 IHRITLKFNNKLE
+423 IHRIILRTNEN

>member
-1 MHNIKTLYKKYS
+1 MNNIKNLYKKYS

-26 VASVLNYVSSIYVN
+26 IASVLNYVSSIYVN

-62 LTVSSFSYYIMHNYK
+62 LTVSSFSYYIMHHYK
-77 DDEDAKSYWAY
+77 DDEDARVYWAY
-88 GYIIASVISLL
+88 GYIIAFIISLL

-112 IKSYISL
+112 IKSYSSL

-125 IFATILTIVS
+125 IFATILGIVS

-144 IAYDYIASLIAIF
+144 IAYDYTASLIAIF
-157 IAKILLLAYFIITSL
+157 IAKILLLAYFIITGL
-172 TLEKAIISVTL
+172 TLFKSIITVTL
-183 FCILYL
+183 FCVLYL
-189 IINLIELKKLNLQY
+189 IINLIELKKVNLPY
-203 FISLKKINTYFSK
+203 FIPLNKIKLYLSK
-216 QNLYIFLSYIINI
+216 QNLSVFLNYIIHI

-271 IGTPIA
+271 IGTP
-277 SVMFSYILASVM
+277 VASVM

-297 KDNNKNKENKILYY
+297 KDNNKNKERKIVYY

-319 SICLSVFLIIFA
+319 SICLSAFLIIFA
-331 KQVVLIQFTNR
+331 KQIVLIQFTNR
-342 YEAIIPLIPQAAIF
+342 YEAIIPLIPQAVIF
-356 GFSLGFTVIT
+356 GFSLGFTVIA
-366 FNYGLAYKLFAPFY
+366 FNYGLAYKIFVPFY
-380 GYLAIFI
+380 GYLIIFA

-397 RTFENFMLIMKIFFI
+397 RTFENFMFIMKIFFI

-423 IHRITLKFNNKLE
+423 IHRIILRTNEKLK

>member
-1 MHNIKTLYKKYS
+1 MNNIKELYKKYS

-26 VASVLNYVSSIYVN
+26 IASVLNYVSSIYTN

-62 LTVSSFSYYIMHNYK
+62 LTVSSFSYYIMHHYK
-77 DDEDAKSYWAY
+77 DDEDAKAYWAY
-88 GYIIASVISLL
+88 GYIIAIIIFIA
-99 YILSIPLIDILFN
+99 YILSIPLMDILFN
-112 IKSYISL
+112 IKSYSSL
-119 FIISIG
+119 FIMSIG
-125 IFATILTIVS
+125 IFASILVIVS

-144 IAYDYIASLIAIF
+144 IAYDYMASLTAIF
-157 IAKILLLAYFIITSL
+157 IAKILLLAYFIITGL
-172 TLEKAIISVTL
+172 TLEKSIISVSL
-183 FCILYL
+183 FCVLYL
-189 IINLIELKKLNLQY
+189 IINLIELKKVNLPY
-203 FISLKKINTYFSK
+203 YTSLKNIKKYFTST
-216 QNLYIFLSYIINI
+216 NLSLLLRYIINI
-229 VIINFIFNWIS
+229 VVINFIFNWIS

-277 SVMFSYILASVM
+277 SVMFSYIL
-289 FSYILIAK
+289 IAMRE
-297 KDNNKNKENKILYY
+297 NNKSKEKKVVYY
-311 SIALFVFA
+311 SIALLVLA
-319 SICLSVFLIIFA
+319 SLFLSIFLIVFA
-331 KQVVLIQFTNR
+331 KQIVLIQFTSR
-342 YEAIIPLIPQAAIF
+342 YEAIIPLIPQAVIF
-356 GFSLGFTVIT
+356 GFSLAFTVLT

-380 GYLAIFI
+380 AYLVIFA

-397 RTFENFMLIMKIFFI
+397 RTFENFMFIMKIFFI

-423 IHRITLKFNNKLE
+423 IHRIILKTNEKLK

>member
-1 MHNIKTLYKKYS
+1 MNNIKNLYKKYS

-26 VASVLNYVSSIYVN
+26 IASVLNYISSIYIN

-62 LTVSSFSYYIMHNYK
+62 LTVSSFSYYIMHHYK
-77 DDEDAKSYWAY
+77 DDEDARVYWAY
-88 GYIIASVISLL
+88 GYIIAFIISLL

-112 IKSYISL
+112 IKSYSSL

-125 IFATILTIVS
+125 IFATILGIVS

-144 IAYDYIASLIAIF
+144 IAYDYTASLIAIF
-157 IAKILLLAYFIITSL
+157 IAKILLLAYFIITGL
-172 TLEKAIISVTL
+172 TLFKSIITVTL
-183 FCILYL
+183 FCVLYL
-189 IINLIELKKLNLQY
+189 IINLIELKKVNLPY
-203 FISLKKINTYFSK
+203 FIPLNKIKLYLSK
-216 QNLYIFLSYIINI
+216 QNLSVFLNYIIHI

-271 IGTPIA
+271 IGTP
-277 SVMFSYILASVM
+277 VASVM

-297 KDNNKNKENKILYY
+297 KDNNKNKERKIVYY

-319 SICLSVFLIIFA
+319 SICLSAFLIIFA
-331 KQVVLIQFTNR
+331 KQIVLIQFTNR
-342 YEAIIPLIPQAAIF
+342 YEAIIPLIPQAVIF
-356 GFSLGFTVIT
+356 GFSLGFTVIA
-366 FNYGLAYKLFAPFY
+366 FNYGLAYKIFAPFY
-380 GYLAIFI
+380 GYLIIFA

-397 RTFENFMLIMKIFFI
+397 RTFENFMFIMKIFFI

-423 IHRITLKFNNKLE
+423 IHRIILRTNEKLK

>member
-1 MHNIKTLYKKYS
+1 MNNIKNLYKKYS

-26 VASVLNYVSSIYVN
+26 IASVLNYISSIYIN

-62 LTVSSFSYYIMHNYK
+62 LTVSSFSYYIMHHYK

-88 GYIIASVISLL
+88 GYIIAFIISLL

-112 IKSYISL
+112 IKSYPSL
-119 FIISIG
+119 LIISIG
-125 IFATILTIVS
+125 IFATILGIVS

-144 IAYDYIASLIAIF
+144 IAYDYTASLIAIF
-157 IAKILLLAYFIITSL
+157 IAKILLLAYFIITGL
-172 TLEKAIISVTL
+172 TLFKSIITVTL
-183 FCILYL
+183 FCVLYL
-189 IINLIELKKLNLQY
+189 IINLIELKKVNLPY
-203 FISLKKINTYFSK
+203 FIPLNKIKLYLSK
-216 QNLYIFLSYIINI
+216 QNLSVFLNYIIHI

-271 IGTPIA
+271 IGTP
-277 SVMFSYILASVM
+277 VASVM

-297 KDNNKNKENKILYY
+297 KDNNKNKERKIVYY

-319 SICLSVFLIIFA
+319 SICLSAFLIIFA
-331 KQVVLIQFTNR
+331 KQIVLIQFTNR
-342 YEAIIPLIPQAAIF
+342 YEAIIPLIPQAVIF
-356 GFSLGFTVIT
+356 GFSLGFTVIA

-380 GYLAIFI
+380 GYLIIFA

-397 RTFENFMLIMKIFFI
+397 RTFENFIFIMKIFFI

-423 IHRITLKFNNKLE
+423 IHRIILRTNEKLK

>member
-1 MHNIKTLYKKYS
+1 MNNIKELYKKYS
-13 YYINYAL
+13 YYINYAM

-26 VASVLNYVSSIYVN
+26 IASVLNYVSSIYIN

-62 LTVSSFSYYIMHNYK
+62 LTVSSFSYYIMHHYK
-77 DDEDAKSYWAY
+77 DDEDARAYWAY
-88 GYIIASVISLL
+88 GYILAVIIFII
-99 YILSIPLIDILFN
+99 YILSIPLMDILFN
-112 IKSYISL
+112 IKSYSSL
-119 FIISIG
+119 LIMSVG
-125 IFATILTIVS
+125 IFASILVIVS

-144 IAYDYIASLIAIF
+144 IAYDYAASLAAIF
-157 IAKILLLAYFIITSL
+157 IAKILLLAYFIITGL
-172 TLEKAIISVTL
+172 TLDRAIISVSL
-183 FCILYL
+183 FCVLYL
-189 IINLIELKKLNLQY
+189 IINLIELKKVNLPY
-203 FISLKKINTYFSK
+203 YASLKNIRMYFSSK
-216 QNLYIFLSYIINI
+216 NLSVFLTYIINI

-277 SVMFSYILASVM
+277 SVMFSYIL
-289 FSYILIAK
+289 IAMRE
-297 KDNNKNKENKILYY
+297 NNKSKEKKVVYY
-311 SIALFVFA
+311 SIALLVLASLFLSIFLIVFA
-319 SICLSVFLIIFA
+319 KRI
-331 KQVVLIQFTNR
+331 VLIQFTSR
-342 YEAIIPLIPQAAIF
+342 YEAIIPLIPQAVIF
-356 GFSLGFTVIT
+356 GFSLAFTVLT

-380 GYLAIFI
+380 GYLVIFA

-397 RTFENFMLIMKIFFI
+397 RTFENFMFIMKIFFI

-423 IHRITLKFNNKLE
+423 IHRIILKTNKKVK

>member
-1 MHNIKTLYKKYS
+1 MNNIKNLYKKYS

-26 VASVLNYVSSIYVN
+26 IASVLNYVSSIYVN

-62 LTVSSFSYYIMHNYK
+62 LTVSSFSYYIMHHYK
-77 DDEDAKSYWAY
+77 NDEDARVYWTY
-88 GYIIASVISLL
+88 GYILAIIIFII
-99 YILSIPLIDILFN
+99 YILSIPLMDILFN
-112 IKSYISL
+112 IKSYSSL
-119 FIISIG
+119 LIMSIG
-125 IFATILTIVS
+125 IFASILVIVS

-144 IAYDYIASLIAIF
+144 IAYDYTASLIAIF
-157 IAKILLLAYFIITSL
+157 IAKILLLAYFIITGL
-172 TLEKAIISVTL
+172 TLERAIISVSL
-183 FCILYL
+183 FCVLYL
-189 IINLIELKKLNLQY
+189 TINLIELKKLKLPYYVQIN
-203 FISLKKINTYFSK
+203 KIKTYFSIK
-216 QNLYIFLSYIINI
+216 NLSEFLTYIINI

-271 IGTPIA
+271 IGTP
-277 SVMFSYILASVM
+277 VASVM

-297 KDNNKNKENKILYY
+297 KDNNKNKERKIVYY
-311 SIALFVFA
+311 SIALFIFA
-319 SICLSVFLIIFA
+319 SICLSAFLIIFA
-331 KQVVLIQFTNR
+331 KQIVLIQFTNR
-342 YEAIIPLIPQAAIF
+342 YEAIIPLIPQAVIF
-356 GFSLGFTVIT
+356 GFSLGFTVIA

-380 GYLAIFI
+380 VYLIIFA

-397 RTFENFMLIMKIFFI
+397 RTFENFMFIMKIFFI
-412 ALLIYNILIIL
+412 AFVHNENIFYS
-423 IHRITLKFNNKLE
+423 ITYI